1 MTDRLNSLRS
11 VRSMRSLVSLVA
23 ALSVGILGSLQ
34 MRQEESR
41 AQQGSTPPKV
51 VTTILPITQFTRAVA
66 GDRAEVTPLIPP
78 QMGPHDFQ
86 ARPEEVRLLA
96 QADVLVINGLGMETF
111 LEGLIASAGNPQ
123 LQIVDSSEGIP
134 TLRAEEPEHGHSHGH
149 GHGHSYGHS
158 HGHSHGHG
166 HGHSHGHSHGEFNP
180 HIWLDPRRA
189 IQQVENIRDGLIAA
203 DPAGAEIYRANAAAF
218 IEKLKALDEE
228 IAARLAPFAGRSF
241 VVFHDF
247 APYFAERYNLKAEFL
262 VEIPEASP
270 SPEDV
275 RRVME
280 TVRASG
286 LKTILVEPQ
295 LGSNNP
301 FEVLARDL
309 GIQVR
314 VFDPIE
320 TAGPEGIEPEYYL
333 TILRQNVENLV
344 SAFEKETAFLPL
356 QLPLLGQAALE
367 HLLAR
372 GR

>member
-1 MTDRLNSLRS
+1 MADQANSLRLA
-11 VRSMRSLVSLVA
+11 RPARSLISLVA
-23 ALSVGILGSLQ
+23 ALSVGILGSWQ
-34 MRQEESR
+34 MRQEASQAR
-41 AQQGSTPPKV
+41 QGSTPPKV

-66 GDRAEVTPLIPP
+66 GERAEVMPLVPP

-86 ARPEEVRLLA
+86 ARPEEARLLA

-111 LEGLIASAGNPQ
+111 LQGLIASAGNPK
-123 LQIVDSSEGIP
+123 LQTIDSSQGIP
-134 TLRAEEPEHGHSHGH
+134 TLRTEEPEHGHSH
-149 GHGHSYGHS
+149 S
-158 HGHSHGHG
+158 HG
-166 HGHSHGHSHGEFNP
+166 HGHSHGHNHGEVNP

-189 IQQVENIRDGLIAA
+189 IQQVKNIRDGLIAV
-203 DPAGAEIYRANAAAF
+203 DPEGAEIYRANAAAF
-218 IEKLKALDEE
+218 IEQLEALDKE
-228 IAARLAPFAGRSF
+228 IEQKLAPFAGRIF

-247 APYFAERYNLKAEFL
+247 APYFAQRYNLKAEFL

-275 RRVME
+275 QRVMD
-280 TVRASG
+280 TVRQSG

-295 LGSNNP
+295 VGRDNP

-309 GIQVR
+309 GVQVR
-314 VFDPIE
+314 VFDPLE

-333 TILRQNVENLV
+333 AIMRQNVENLV

-356 QLPLLGQAALE
+356 QLPLRGQIALE

>member
-23 ALSVGILGSLQ
+23 ALSVGILGGLHL
-34 MRQEESR
+34 RQEGSQ
-41 AQQGSTPPKV
+41 AQQGSSPPKV

-66 GDRAEVTPLIPP
+66 GDRAEVTPLLPP

-134 TLRAEEPEHGHSHGH
+134 TLRAEEPE
-149 GHGHSYGHS
+149 

>member
-1 MTDRLNSLRS
+1 MTDRFSSLPS
-11 VRSMRSLVSLVA
+11 VRPMRSLVSLVA
-23 ALSVGILGSLQ
+23 ALSVGILGGLHL
-34 MRQEESR
+34 RQEGSQ

-51 VTTILPITQFTRAVA
+51 VTTILPITQFTRAVV

-78 QMGPHDFQ
+78 QVGPHDFQ
-86 ARPEEVRLLA
+86 ARPEDVRLLA

-111 LEGLIASAGNPQ
+111 LEGLIANAANPR
-123 LQIVDSSEGIP
+123 LRTIDSSEGIP
-134 TLRAEEPEHGHSHGH
+134 TLQTEKPEHGHGHSHGH
-149 GHGHSYGHS
+149 A

-166 HGHSHGHSHGEFNP
+166 HGHSHGHSHGKFNP

-262 VEIPEASP
+262 VEIPEANP

-280 TVRASG
+280 TVRKSG

-295 LGSNNP
+295 VGDDNP
-301 FEVLARDL
+301 FQILAKDL
-309 GIQVR
+309 GVEVR
-314 VFDPIE
+314 IFDPIE

-333 TILRQNVENLV
+333 TILRQNVDNLI
-344 SAFEKETAFLPL
+344 SAFEKETALVPLELPW
-356 QLPLLGQAALE
+356 LGQASLE
-367 HLLAR
+367 QLLAR

>member
-1 MTDRLNSLRS
+1 MANNSLRS
-11 VRSMRSLVSLVA
+11 ARPLRSLASLVA
-23 ALSVGILGSLQ
+23 ALSVGILGTLQ
-34 MRQEESR
+34 MRQEESQ
-41 AQQGSTPPKV
+41 AQQGSTPPQV

-66 GDRAEVTPLIPP
+66 GERAEVKPLIPP

-86 ARPEEVRLLA
+86 ARPEDARLLA

-111 LEGLIASAGNPQ
+111 LEGLIANAGNPK
-123 LQIVDSSEGIP
+123 LRIIDSSQGIP
-134 TLRAEEPEHGHSHGH
+134 TLQTQEPEHGHSH
-149 GHGHSYGHS
+149 SHS
-158 HGHSHGHG
+158 HSHG
-166 HGHSHGHSHGEFNP
+166 HGHSHGKLSP

-189 IQQVENIRDGLIAA
+189 IRQVENIRDGLIAV
-203 DPAGAEIYRANAAAF
+203 DPEGAETYRANAAAF
-218 IEKLKALDEE
+218 IEQLEALDKE
-228 IAARLAPFAGRSF
+228 IEQKLAPFAGRKF

-247 APYFAERYNLKAEFL
+247 ASYFAERYNLKAEFL

-280 TVRASG
+280 TVRQSG

-295 LGSNNP
+295 VGKDNP

-309 GIQVR
+309 GVQVR
-314 VFDPIE
+314 VFDPLE

-344 SAFEKETAFLPL
+344 SAFEKEKAWVPL
-356 QLPLLGQAALE
+356 QLPLVGQTALE

>member
-1 MTDRLNSLRS
+1 MADKANSLRS
-11 VRSMRSLVSLVA
+11 ARPVRSLVSLVA
-23 ALSVGILGSLQ
+23 ALSVGILGGLQ
-34 MRQEESR
+34 MRQEESQ
-41 AQQGSTPPKV
+41 AQRGSTPPKV

-86 ARPEEVRLLA
+86 ARPEDARLLA
-96 QADVLVINGLGMETF
+96 QADVLVINGLEMETF
-111 LEGLIASAGNPQ
+111 LEGLIASAGNPK
-123 LQIVDSSEGIP
+123 LQTIDSSEGIP
-134 TLRAEEPEHGHSHGH
+134 TLRTEEPKHGHSHGH
-149 GHGHSYGHS
+149 GHS
-158 HGHSHGHG
+158 HR
-166 HGHSHGHSHGEFNP
+166 HSHGHSHGELNP

-189 IQQVENIRDGLIAA
+189 IQQVENIRDGLIAV
-203 DPAGAEIYRANAAAF
+203 DPEGAEIYRANAAAF
-218 IEKLKALDEE
+218 IEQLEALDKE
-228 IAARLAPFAGRSF
+228 IEQKLAPFASRSF

-280 TVRASG
+280 TVRQSG
-286 LKTILVEPQ
+286 LKTILIEPQ
-295 LGSNNP
+295 VGRENP

-309 GIQVR
+309 GVQVR

-333 TILRQNVENLV
+333 AIMRQNVENLV

-356 QLPLLGQAALE
+356 QLPLRDQTALE

>member
-1 MTDRLNSLRS
+1 
-11 VRSMRSLVSLVA
+11 
-23 ALSVGILGSLQ
+23 
-34 MRQEESR
+34 
-41 AQQGSTPPKV
+41 
-51 VTTILPITQFTRAVA
+51 
-66 GDRAEVTPLIPP
+66 
-78 QMGPHDFQ
+78 
-86 ARPEEVRLLA
+86 
-96 QADVLVINGLGMETF
+96 
-111 LEGLIASAGNPQ
+111 
-123 LQIVDSSEGIP
+123 
-134 TLRAEEPEHGHSHGH
+134 
-149 GHGHSYGHS
+149 
-158 HGHSHGHG
+158 

-189 IQQVENIRDGLIAA
+189 IQQVENIRDGLISV
-203 DPAGAEIYRANAAAF
+203 DPAGAEIYQANAAAF

-228 IAARLAPFAGRSF
+228 IEQRLAPFAGRKF
-241 VVFHDF
+241 VVFHNF

-344 SAFEKETAFLPL
+344 SAFEKETAFVPLELPW
-356 QLPLLGQAALE
+356 LGQGSLE
-367 HLLAR
+367 QLLAR

>member
-1 MTDRLNSLRS
+1 MTNRTNSPRLAQP
-11 VRSMRSLVSLVA
+11 VRSLVLLVA
-23 ALSVGILGSLQ
+23 ALSVGILGCSQ
-34 MRQEESR
+34 TRREEPQ
-41 AQQGSTPPKV
+41 AQQGSDPPKV
-51 VTTILPITQFTRAVA
+51 VTTILPMTQFTRAVA
-66 GDRAEVTPLIPP
+66 GDRAEVTPLLPP

-123 LQIVDSSEGIP
+123 LQIVDSSQGIP
-134 TLRAEEPEHGHSHGH
+134 TLQTEEPK
-149 GHGHSYGHS
+149 
-158 HGHSHGHG
+158 HGHG
-166 HGHSHGHSHGEFNP
+166 HGHSHGHTHGHSHSHAHEHSHGEFNP

-189 IQQVENIRDGLIAA
+189 IRQVENIRDGLMAA
-203 DPAGAEIYRANAAAF
+203 DPEGAEIYRTNAAAF

-228 IAARLAPFAGRSF
+228 IERRLAPFAGKKF
-241 VVFHDF
+241 VVFHNF

-262 VEIPEASP
+262 VEIPEANP

-320 TAGPEGIEPEYYL
+320 TAGPEGLEPEYYL
-333 TILRQNVENLV
+333 TVMRQNVENLV
-344 SAFEKETAFLPL
+344 SAFEKEKAWVPL
-356 QLPLLGQAALE
+356 QLPVVGQAALE